1 MRRFNLKKMIQKSK
15 NSLQKRREKIFFLMN
30 ILRWFLPTNS
40 TMKALKNLS
49 VFTAELDIL
58 TSSMRL
64 LWELTLSVPSTIKS
78 SEKTSLSFQRQ
89 SLQNP

>member
-1 MRRFNLKKMIQKSK
+1 MIQKSK